1 MKSQHTYPVYAQL
14 FREILSNN
22 DVQTSINF
30 LENMLPLLSDA
41 DKDSITGGVFSDV
54 MRNGSPEMQMVFISK
69 FDIQD
74 LQSHVYIEDRL
85 LNPGKERD
93 NLDLVV
99 KSVGSDYGSLL
110 TGAIIKGDLQIA
122 SKLYGF
128 HGKKDFERILNGG
141 EIYIDGRRVE
151 LKSEVMEPVT
161 SSVFKELM
169 KIVEGSGLSFILDH
183 DERVIGKNWLNES
196 KYSTSSKSYS
206 GLYPTI
212 SAGVLL
218 NPELMI
224 AFSDQAQKSPFTKT
238 FSKIPCW
245 VREGEY
251 EGVDGLVIF
260 KPERSVIKEDE
271 NRRHI
276 FTDIEFDEFPKLM
289 KDEEFRTQ
297 DCRLTFKISPT
308 KEYSS
313 MIERDLIGSVLQ
325 EVVSNQVK
333 CGFGFPDGYHLAI
346 ADIGFLQQFDVSP
359 IDSSN
364 LKLSLEY
371 AKEFYPAKV
380 VNNAYSHL
388 FADTVDCSNGIGIEK
403 VYFSNLFERLVSKEN
418 QPYLRQIFDD
428 SVWLDIFSKSWSL
441 TGRDILVAK
450 EVFGFDDRH
459 SRFHLSKEAVDLLH
473 SEGYKFFDGEAN
485 CSMQS
490 ASSSNNPNF
499 DTYVKFIDMGGWPSL
514 VDKPSSVAE
523 CLAMAVKKKTVPVYK
538 CYLRH
543 LGAEKVVPEAKTD
556 AQFKVVY
563 EVFERGEIEPLLGKI
578 PRQFRARHLEDD
590 LGM

>member
-1 MKSQHTYPVYAQL
+1 MKSQHPYPAYTQL

-30 LENMLPLLSDA
+30 LENMLPLISDA
-41 DKDSITGGVFSDV
+41 DADGIAGGVFSDV
-54 MRNGSPEMQMVFISK
+54 MRNGSPEMQLVFISK

-74 LQSHVYIEDRL
+74 LQAHVYIEDRL
-85 LNPGKERD
+85 SNQEKERE
-93 NLDLVV
+93 NLDLVI
-99 KSVGSDYGSLL
+99 KSVGLDYGALL

-122 SKLYGF
+122 SGLYGF
-128 HGKKDFERILNGG
+128 HGKKDFERTLNGG
-141 EIYIDGRRVE
+141 EIYIDDRRVE
-151 LKSEVMEPVT
+151 LKSEVMEPVS

-169 KIVEGSGLSFILDH
+169 RIVEESGLSFILDH

-196 KYSTSSKSYS
+196 KYSTSSNSYS
-206 GLYPTI
+206 GLYPKI
-212 SAGVLL
+212 SSGVLL

-224 AFSDQAQKSPFTKT
+224 AFSDQAQKSPFKKT

-251 EGVDGLVIF
+251 EGVDGLLIF

-276 FTDIEFDEFPKLM
+276 FTDIEFDEFPKFI
-289 KDEEFRTQ
+289 KDEEFRAQ
-297 DCRLTFKISPT
+297 DCRLTFKITPV
-308 KEYSS
+308 KEYRS
-313 MIERDLIGSVLQ
+313 MIERDLVGSVLQ
-325 EVVSNQVK
+325 EVVSNPVK

-346 ADIGFLQQFDVSP
+346 ADIGFLQQFHVSP
-359 IDSSN
+359 ADSNN
-364 LKLSLEY
+364 LRLALEY
-371 AKEFYPAKV
+371 AEEFYPAKV
-380 VNNAYSHL
+380 VNNAHSHL
-388 FADTVDCSNGIGIEK
+388 FADTVDCSSGIGIEK
-403 VYFSNLFERLVSKEN
+403 VHFYNLFNSLVNKEN

-428 SVWLDIFSKSWSL
+428 SVWLEIFSGSWTL
-441 TGRDILVAK
+441 TGHDILAAK
-450 EVFGFDDRH
+450 DIFGFDDRH
-459 SRFHLSKEAVDLLH
+459 SRFDLSKEAIDLLH

-490 ASSSNNPNF
+490 ASSINNPNF
-499 DTYVKFIDMGGWPSL
+499 DTYVKFIDMGGWPSV
-514 VDKPSSVAE
+514 VDKPASVAD
-523 CLAMAVKKKTVPVYK
+523 CLAMAVRKKTEQVYK

-543 LGAEKVVPEAKTD
+543 LGAERVVAEAKTD

-563 EVFERGEIEPLLGKI
+563 EVFERGEIEPLLGKV
-578 PRQFRARHLEDD
+578 PRQFKARHLEDD